1 MQQKP
6 IALSSTPGLL
16 FLAPI
21 SEAAY
26 GAEAG
31 CEPLVIY
38 DVSGNGIGG
47 PIHLHLVV
55 YSDGL
60 TAISSLVVTQLKA
73 DFERLS
79 PERARALV
87 EKLVEAGALEMTD
100 AAHVVGDM
108 PLTTVTIFAGSGVT
122 AGHNTFS
129 FRVTDT
135 PTLKAVASILNAF
148 IDETFP
154 R

>member
-1 MQQKP
+1 MQQKS

-16 FLAPI
+16 FMSPI
-21 SEAAY
+21 STARY
-26 GAEAG
+26 GEEAG

-73 DFERLS
+73 DFDRLS
-79 PERARALV
+79 PDRARALV
-87 EKLVEAGALEMTD
+87 EKLVAAGALEMTD
-100 AAHVVGDM
+100 AAHIVDDM
-108 PLTTVTIFAGSGVT
+108 PLTTVTVFAGGGIT
-122 AGHNTFS
+122 AAHNTFS

-135 PTLKAVASILNAF
+135 PALAAVASILNAF

>member
-1 MQQKP
+1 MQQKA

-16 FLAPI
+16 FVSPI
-21 SEAAY
+21 STSRYGEEAD
-26 GAEAG
+26 

-60 TAISSLVVTQLKA
+60 ASISSLVITQLKS
-73 DFERLS
+73 DFTRVC
-79 PERARALV
+79 PERAQALA
-87 EKLVEAGALEMTD
+87 EELVAAGALEMMD
-100 AAHVVGDM
+100 ATHLAGNL
-108 PLTTVTIFAGSGVT
+108 PLTTVTVFEGGGVG
-122 AGHNTFS
+122 AAHNTFS

-135 PTLKAVASILNAF
+135 PGLVAMASILNAF

>member
-1 MQQKP
+1 MQQKAM
-6 IALSSTPGLL
+6 ALSSTSGLL
-16 FLAPI
+16 FVSPI
-21 SEAAY
+21 STALYSE
-26 GAEAG
+26 ETG

-60 TAISSLVVTQLKA
+60 TSISSLVITQLKS
-73 DFERLS
+73 DFDRIA
-79 PERARALV
+79 PERAQALA
-87 EKLVEAGALEMTD
+87 EELVAAGALEMTD
-100 AAHVVGDM
+100 ATQAAGDM
-108 PLTTVTIFAGSGVT
+108 PLTTVSVFQGVGLAAT
-122 AGHNTFS
+122 HNTFS
-129 FRVTDT
+129 FRTSDT
-135 PTLKAVASILNAF
+135 PGLAAVASILNAF